1 MVFIVTQM
9 SLDNI
14 MSNIYGEA
22 SSQHFDK
29 VSLLKTQFKLSK
41 RSGAI
46 KYLDNEPV
54 RARSQYIPP
63 GNQSFNL
70 SGGSKRNAYSGG
82 ASKQIEESASVE
94 TIGDSAVTNFVNT
107 FHLNKLLL
115 NAHPNTVLVVPSG
128 SQLKKYE
135 EEFTEACVK
144 GGVKNTSSPEAA
156 KIAAKDDSLTYK
168 NCIFDVYGRDS
179 SDNAG
184 FPYKIPVDFMNGS
197 SSEVFRRTNR
207 FDNVYYFKVDGG
219 ELTVS
224 ANKSMSGSKPLTL
237 VGRFPPSCLVF
248 KGDLP
253 SAESKVKGSNVA
265 TASLSGGAKRLSLRN
280 YFNQLVAKHDN
291 DIHAAAEEF
300 VPSVM
305 LAEVSRT
312 GNISRAAEKVANYCS
327 ADIVH
332 SAMSI
337 LFSDADQEGFGEAS
351 IDEVEGFSAS
361 DMDAANKAILDHY
374 TPKGKSIAPSTAM
387 QAIKSLYAKS
397 ASAGSPME
405 ASRSFVSDIVRMYGK
420 YPISMFKADV
430 ATSILS
436 SHRVNDS
443 TMSHIYSLADSI
455 NDLANRTNYS
465 GQSNNPLFKEQV
477 STHAGVTSALT
488 NAIYNAFTFRPFIG
502 INAKCGTPMFM
513 KHNHHKSIM
522 SSYNGVGTGARN
534 ACKKKS
540 KCSGKKKGC
549 GKHAFEDQN
558 AIDLDNVDY
567 GFNLIEREEV
577 PEIKQ
582 PTAEPDD
589 LSDEDS
595 GDDEL
600 RKNGSDEDDS
610 DKEEQGNKAS
620 PDEEFAA
627 FLED

>member
-1 MVFIVTQM
+1 M

-54 RARSQYIPP
+54 QVRSLYIPSG

-70 SGGSKRNAYSGG
+70 TGGSKHNYAGG
-82 ASKQIEESASVE
+82 GKTVEEVASVE
-94 TIGDSAVTNFVNT
+94 AISDSAVTNFVNT

-115 NAHPNTVLVVPSG
+115 NAHPNTVLVVPG
-128 SQLKKYE
+128 SSQMKKYE

-156 KIAAKDDSLTYK
+156 KIAAKDETLTYK
-168 NCIFDVYGRDS
+168 NCVFDVYGRDS

-184 FPYKIPVDFMNGS
+184 FPYKIPVDFANS
-197 SSEVFRRTNR
+197 NSSEVFRRTNR

-224 ANKSMSGSKPLTL
+224 ANKSMSGAKSLTL

-265 TASLSGGAKRLSLRN
+265 TASLSGGAKRLGLRN
-280 YFNQLVAKHDN
+280 YFNQLIAKHDN

-305 LAEVSRT
+305 LAEVTRS
-312 GNISRAAEKVANYCS
+312 GNIAKAAEKVANYCS

-337 LFSDADQEGFGEAS
+337 LFSDADAEGFNDIGF
-351 IDEVEGFSAS
+351 DDVEGFSAS
-361 DMDAANKAILDHY
+361 DLDAANKAILDHY
-374 TPKGKSIAPSTAM
+374 TPKGKAIAANTALS
-387 QAIKSLYAKS
+387 AIKSLYAKS
-397 ASAGSPME
+397 TSAGSPME

-465 GQSNNPLFKEQV
+465 GQSTNPLFKEQV

-513 KHNHHKSIM
+513 KHNHYKSIM
-522 SSYNGVGTGARN
+522 NSYNGVGTGARN

-540 KCSGKKKGC
+540 KCSGKKKGGC
-549 GKHAFEDQN
+549 GKKAFEDQN

-567 GFNLIEREEV
+567 GFNLIEREEEV
-577 PEIKQ
+577 PEPKQ
-582 PTAEPDD
+582 PEQTANDFYGGDDDSDSEPKKEY
-589 LSDEDS
+589 SDEDS
-595 GDDEL
+595 ES
-600 RKNGSDEDDS
+600 N
-610 DKEEQGNKAS
+610 KEES
-620 PDEEFAA
+620 PEKEFAA

>member
-1 MVFIVTQM
+1 M

-41 RSGAI
+41 RSGAV
-46 KYLDNEPV
+46 KYLDNTPIPTT
-54 RARSQYIPP
+54 SQHYVSAGTP
-63 GNQSFNL
+63 SFNL
-70 SGGSKRNAYSGG
+70 TGGNKCKTAGG
-82 ASKQIEESASVE
+82 AKQVEEVASVE
-94 TIGDSAVTNFVNT
+94 AIGDSAVVNFVNT

-115 NAHPNTVLVVPSG
+115 NAHPNTVLVVPGS

-156 KIAAKDDSLTYK
+156 KIAAKDDSLSYK
-168 NCIFDVYGRDS
+168 NCVFDVYGRDS

-184 FPYKIPVDFMNGS
+184 FPYKIPVDFMNS
-197 SSEVFRRTNR
+197 NSSEVFRRTNR

-219 ELTVS
+219 DLTVS
-224 ANKSMSGSKPLTL
+224 ANKSMSGAKSLTL
-237 VGRFPPSCLVF
+237 VGRFPPNCLVF

-253 SAESKVKGSNVA
+253 AADSKVKGSNVA
-265 TASLSGGAKRLSLRN
+265 TVSLSGGAKRLSLRS

-305 LAEVSRT
+305 LAEVTRT
-312 GNISRAAEKVANYCS
+312 GNISKAAEKVANYCS

-337 LFSDADQEGFGEAS
+337 LFSDADAEGFGETNIA
-351 IDEVEGFSAS
+351 DVEGFSAS
-361 DMDAANKAILDHY
+361 DLDAANRAILDHY
-374 TPKGKSIAPSTAM
+374 TPKGKSIAANTAM

-397 ASAGSPME
+397 ASAGSPLE

-420 YPISMFKADV
+420 YPLSMFKADV

-443 TMSHIYSLADSI
+443 TMFHIYGIADAI
-455 NDLANRTNYS
+455 NDLANRTSYS
-465 GQSNNPLFKEQV
+465 GHNTNPLFKEQV

-513 KHNHHKSIM
+513 KHNHFKSIM
-522 SSYNGVGTGARN
+522 SKYDGVGTGARN
-534 ACKKKS
+534 ACKKS
-540 KCSGKKKGC
+540 KCSKGKKKC

-558 AIDLDNVDY
+558 AIDLENVDY
-567 GFNLIEREEV
+567 GFNLIEN
-577 PEIKQ
+577 
-582 PTAEPDD
+582 
-589 LSDEDS
+589 DEDS
-595 GDDEL
+595 PEQKPQTTGYYEGDNSDS
-600 RKNGSDEDDS
+600 GSDKEPNTDSDS
-610 DKEEQGNKAS
+610 DKEEPKDKQVDK
-620 PDEEFAA
+620 EFAA